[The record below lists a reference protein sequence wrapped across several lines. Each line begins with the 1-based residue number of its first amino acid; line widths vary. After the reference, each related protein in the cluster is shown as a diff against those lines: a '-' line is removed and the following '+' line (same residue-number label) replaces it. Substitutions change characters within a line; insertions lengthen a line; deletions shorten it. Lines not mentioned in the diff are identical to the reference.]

1 MCSKCAV
8 CSVQSSICGHLDI
21 APRPVKTPDD
31 DRGQLVNQSTHL
43 WRAKTTDSLNVVT
56 CDQCILLDKSVSS
69 THWIMFNF

>member
-31 DRGQLVNQSTHL
+31 DRCWTTGQPINSPIEGQDLRFVN
-43 WRAKTTDSLNVVT
+43 
-56 CDQCILLDKSVSS
+56 
-69 THWIMFNF
+69 